1 MYGLTI
7 RWSLTDADA
16 AVNAQLRAYV
26 RDESVQRF
34 TGLAGL
40 RWKTWQMVDGG
51 FFAGNYV
58 WATEAARA
66 EFLTEFRAN
75 PSRVTQLL
83 GHAPDTIQE
92 YDIVGLAVGAEGFP
106 DS

>member
-16 AVNAQLRAYV
+16 GVNAQLRAYV
-26 RDESVQRF
+26 RDESVARF
-34 TGLAGL
+34 TGMDGL

-58 WATEAARA
+58 WATEQARA
-66 EFLTEFRAN
+66 DFLEGFRAA
-75 PSRVTQLL
+75 PSAVTQLI
-83 GHAPDTIQE
+83 GHTPDMVQE
-92 YDIVGLAVGAEGFP
+92 FDVVGVAVGAVGFP
-106 DS
+106 T